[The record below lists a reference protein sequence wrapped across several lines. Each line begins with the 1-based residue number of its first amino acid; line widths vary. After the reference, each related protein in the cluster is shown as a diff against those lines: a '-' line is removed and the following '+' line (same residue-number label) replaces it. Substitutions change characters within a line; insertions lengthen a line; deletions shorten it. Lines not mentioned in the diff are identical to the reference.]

1 MQGALPGGPV
11 VSQGDEN
18 QRKYGKFESKAFWI
32 RWWVSQGEMQGGI
45 LNEDETIFWL
55 KLKHQIGG
63 KVYIIN
69 FSSTAD
75 QMFPKLQA
83 KYILSNTSEFYLR
96 FCGNL
101 VGKLFKLLTPEHL
114 GHTGTNF
121 EKIYSTYHTTMSF
134 YSRFYSVQVCRGFG
148 MRFIQKTK
156 LIH

>member
-1 MQGALPGGPV
+1 M

-101 VGKLFKLLTPEHL
+101 VGKLFKLLTPKHL
-114 GHTGTNF
+114 GHTQL
-121 EKIYSTYHTTMSF
+121 TYHTTISDL
-134 YSRFYSVQVCRGFG
+134 SVQGSTLKIFK
-148 MRFIQKTK
+148 I
-156 LIH
+156 